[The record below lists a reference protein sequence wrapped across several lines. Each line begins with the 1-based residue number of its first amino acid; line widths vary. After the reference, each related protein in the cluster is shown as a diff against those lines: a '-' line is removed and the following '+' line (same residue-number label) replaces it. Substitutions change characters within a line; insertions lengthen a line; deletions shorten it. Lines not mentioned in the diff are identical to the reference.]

1 MYLMLGLWKERR
13 LNRAQPK
20 SLSAANAEP
29 RLKQKMIS
37 GLGGGG
43 GSETKISRNFGP
55 RLNGSVQSN
64 QKSFEK
70 TGPLFE
76 VDHFSPVGLV
86 GI

>member
-1 MYLMLGLWKERR
+1 MNLMLGLWKERR

-29 RLKQKMIS
+29 RLKQKMIW
-37 GLGGGG
+37 GLGGV
-43 GSETKISRNFGP
+43 EEAV